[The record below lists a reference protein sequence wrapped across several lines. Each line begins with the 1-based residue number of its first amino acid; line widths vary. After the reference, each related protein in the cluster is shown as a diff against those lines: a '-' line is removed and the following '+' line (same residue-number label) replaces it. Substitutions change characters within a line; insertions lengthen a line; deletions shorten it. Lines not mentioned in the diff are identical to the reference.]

1 MQFNPLWAIDAYKF
15 DHRRQYPAGTEY
27 VYSNWTARGSR
38 IEGINKVVFFG
49 LQAFLQE
56 FAIDAFTDWFA
67 TDEDTVCRDYE
78 ALTLNVLGPNE
89 IGSDHIRALH
99 RLGYLPLRFNAL
111 PEGTLCPLRVP
122 MFTVENTLP
131 EFFWLVNYF
140 ESVLSASI
148 WLPMTSA
155 TTAHH
160 LRKLLDVRAEQTGG
174 PAEFVD
180 WQGHDFSFRGMQN
193 LQASAAS
200 GAGHLLSFTGT
211 DSIPALE
218 YVNYFYPGDN
228 GFVGGSVAA
237 TEHSV
242 MCAGGDADE
251 VATFDRLLDLYPSG
265 IVSVVS
271 DTWDLWEVLTGHL
284 PTLKD
289 KILARDGKLV
299 IRPDSG
305 DPADILCGARD
316 WTSVVP
322 GSPEAKG
329 VIELLWDI
337 FGGTVNDR
345 GYKVLDPHVGA
356 IYGDSITYQRA
367 DDITHRLMEKGFAS
381 TNVVLGVGS
390 YTYTY
395 KTRDTFGFA
404 MKATWAQING
414 EGRNLFK
421 DPVTDDGL
429 KKSAKG
435 RLAVLPGAHG
445 GIRLV
450 SEAEPYQEAQS
461 LLTPVWEDGKFIVKH
476 SFADIRNRLK
486 GQLKHGVNTKLT
498 LEKACGGRVEYELA
512 EEDD

>member
-1 MQFNPLWAIDAYKF
+1 MRYNPMNAIDAYKL
-15 DHRRQYPAGTEY
+15 DHRRQYPDGTEY
-27 VYSNWTARGSR
+27 VYSNFTPRGSR

-49 LQAFLQE
+49 LQAFLQDYC
-56 FAIDAFTDWFA
+56 IDSFNEWFA
-67 TDEDTVCRDYE
+67 LPEESAVNDYVAMTE
-78 ALTLNVLGPNE
+78 KVLGPND
-89 IGSDHIRALH
+89 IGGDHIRALH
-99 RLGYLPLRFNAL
+99 RLGYLPLRFDAL

-131 EFFWLVNYF
+131 EFFWLVNYI
-140 ESVLSASI
+140 ESVLSSEI
-148 WLPMTSA
+148 WLPCTSA

-160 LRKLLDVRAEQTGG
+160 LRKLLVERARATG
-174 PAEFVD
+174 ADEAFVD

-193 LQASAAS
+193 MGASAAS

-211 DSIPALE
+211 DSLPALE
-218 YVNYFYPGDN
+218 FVDYFYPGDN

-251 VATFDRLLDLYPSG
+251 VTTFARLLDLYPSG

-284 PTLKD
+284 VTLKD

-305 DPADILCGARD
+305 DPADILCGTFAPWEYLILNDERGNLPS
-316 WTSVVP
+316 TVR
-322 GSPEAKG
+322 PEQKG
-329 VIELLWDI
+329 VIQLLWET
-337 FGGTVNDR
+337 FGGTINDE
-345 GYKVLDPHVGA
+345 GYRVLDPHIGA
-356 IYGDSITYQRA
+356 IYGDSITYERA
-367 DDITHRLMEKGFAS
+367 DEITKRLAQKGFAS

-414 EGRNLFK
+414 EPRNLFK
-421 DPVTDDGL
+421 DPITDDGL

-445 GIRLV
+445 GIHLV
-450 SEAEPYQEAQS
+450 SEATPLQGADS
-461 LLTPVWEDGKFIVKH
+461 LLTTVWEDGKFIKRH
-476 SFADIRNRLK
+476 TFAEVRNRLK
-486 GQLKHGVNTKLT
+486 GQ
-498 LEKACGGRVEYELA
+498 
-512 EEDD
+512 